1 VSSGNLLLSSRDLGH
16 GLEVADLAAQT
27 HALLEYQKRTWDLLR
42 TGYESL
48 KRVEFR
54 SMDLDGFAIRLQ
66 FNPGRMTSSTAK
78 VDARS
83 ISERPCFLCARN
95 LPADQRALPF
105 GDDFLILCNPFPI
118 FPEHFTITHRDHTPQ
133 RIDGFFRTLLTLSRD
148 LQARYT
154 VLYNGP
160 RCGASA
166 PDHLHFQ
173 AGNKKFM
180 PIDEEFPALT
190 RRWGEILFT
199 SSRIRVLALEDGLRK
214 CIVIESVNEE
224 LLAGAFAA
232 FVDGFR
238 ETVRS
243 GDEEP
248 MMNILSSYE
257 EGKWRVVLFPRAK
270 HRPAFYFAE
279 GDRRILIS
287 PASVD
292 LGGMCI
298 TPLREDFLKV
308 TVDDLRQMFGE
319 VLLSQEHF
327 RELKDRVRSKLHA

>member
-1 VSSGNLLLSSRDLGH
+1 VNPGNLLVSSRDLG
-16 GLEVADLAAQT
+16 LEGADLAMQA
-27 HALLEYQKRTWDLLR
+27 HALLEQQKRTWDLLR

-48 KRVEFR
+48 ERVEFR
-54 SMDLDGFAIRLQ
+54 SIDLEACTIRLQ
-66 FNPGRMTSSTAK
+66 YNPGRITSSTAK

-83 ISERPCFLCARN
+83 ISERPCFLCTRN

-105 GDDFLILCNPFPI
+105 GDEFLILCNPFPI

-133 RIDGFFRTLLTLSRD
+133 RLDGSFRALLALSRD
-148 LQARYT
+148 LQTHYT

-173 AGNKKFM
+173 AGNKNFM
-180 PIDEEFPALT
+180 PIDEEFAALA
-190 RRWGEILFT
+190 RQRGEILFT
-199 SSRIRVLALEDGLRK
+199 SPRIRVLAVEDCARRF
-214 CIVIESVNEE
+214 IVIDAADEGST
-224 LLAGAFAA
+224 AGAFEA

-238 ETVRS
+238 ETVPS
-243 GDEEP
+243 EDNEP

-257 EGKWRVVLFPRAK
+257 GGKWRVVLFPRAQ
-270 HRPAFYFAE
+270 HRPTFYFAE

-298 TPLREDFLKV
+298 TPLRQDFLKV
-308 TVDDLRQMFGE
+308 TGDDLREMFGE
-319 VLLSQEHF
+319 VLLSQDHF
-327 RELKDRVRSKLHA
+327 RELKDRLRSKLHI

>member
-1 VSSGNLLLSSRDLGH
+1 VNSGNLFLTPRDLGP
-16 GLEVADLAAQT
+16 GLEGADLAT
-27 HALLEYQKRTWDLLR
+27 HAHAFLEQQKRTWDLLR
-42 TGYESL
+42 TGYGSL
-48 KRVEFR
+48 ERVEFR
-54 SMDLDGFAIRLQ
+54 SMDLEGCTIRLQ
-66 FNPGRMTSSTAK
+66 FNPGRITSSTAK
-78 VDARS
+78 VDAHS
-83 ISERPCFLCARN
+83 ISERPCFLCIRN

-105 GDDFLILCNPFPI
+105 GDEFLILCNPFPI

-133 RIDGFFRTLLTLSRD
+133 RIEGYCRTMLALSRD

-173 AGNKKFM
+173 AGNKQFM
-180 PIDEEFPALT
+180 PIDTEFPALA
-190 RRWGEILFT
+190 RRWGETLFT

-214 CIVIESVNEE
+214 CIVIESVDEN
-224 LLAGAFAA
+224 LAAGAFAA

-238 ETVRS
+238 ETVPS
-243 GDEEP
+243 EDEEP
-248 MMNILSSYE
+248 MMNILSSC
-257 EGKWRVVLFPRAK
+257 EGGRWRVVLFPRAK

-308 TVDDLRQMFGE
+308 TGDDLREMFRE
-319 VLLSQEHF
+319 VLLSEEHF
-327 RELKDRVRSKLHA
+327 RELKDRVRAKLHA